1 MKIKFGSHFNLCENV
16 LKSETN
22 TSEDKQTFEND
33 LNRTMTM
40 INNRTMIIEFDSGI
54 GEQGHLFDEVERR
67 WSRASLPFLLI
78 KSDSS
83 IAINQL
89 GKFCRMNCCEE
100 LHD

>member
-40 INNRTMIIEFDSGI
+40 INNRTTCMIIEFDSGI
-54 GEQGHLFDEVERR
+54 CGQGD
-67 WSRASLPFLLI
+67 I
-78 KSDSS
+78 
-83 IAINQL
+83 
-89 GKFCRMNCCEE
+89 
-100 LHD
+100 

>member
-22 TSEDKQTFEND
+22 ASEDKQTIEND
-33 LNRTMTM
+33 ENRSFLGLAIWTG
-40 INNRTMIIEFDSGI
+40 IIDFNSGQR
-54 GEQGHLFDEVERR
+54 GQGHISDGVE
-67 WSRASLPFLLI
+67 LI

-83 IAINQL
+83 IAINLL
-89 GKFCRMNCCEE
+89 GKFYRMNYYSEE

>member
-1 MKIKFGSHFNLCENV
+1 MKIKSGSHFNLCENV

-54 GEQGHLFDEVERR
+54 GGQGHTCL
-67 WSRASLPFLLI
+67 
-78 KSDSS
+78 
-83 IAINQL
+83 
-89 GKFCRMNCCEE
+89 
-100 LHD
+100 